1 MGSEGEFVMMRL
13 LLPIVLAS
21 LAVSAPAG
29 PAMADQAQSEGTRN
43 CVPTRRLKN
52 TAVIDD
58 KNILFVMIGDKI
70 YHNELPRQCSGLAQS
85 GSFTYGTMV
94 GNVCR
99 QDTIQVLRPNSDL
112 PGRTCSL
119 GVFRP
124 VAPEDLRA
132 LVEGLRGPVS
142 QGKAPPP
149 ADVEE
154 IGEAEGGAESND
166 EGAPR

>member
-1 MGSEGEFVMMRL
+1 MMRS
-13 LLPIVLAS
+13 LLPIALVGLAFTY
-21 LAVSAPAG
+21 APGA
-29 PAMADQAQSEGTRN
+29 AIADEADEGAPRN

-58 KNILFVMIGDKI
+58 KNILFVMIGDQI
-70 YHNELPRQCSGLAQS
+70 YHNELPRQCSGLARA
-85 GSFTYGTMV
+85 GTFTYGTIA

-99 QDTIQVLRPNSDL
+99 QDTIQVLRANSDI

-124 VAPEDLRA
+124 VAPEDLRG
-132 LVEGLRGPVS
+132 LVESLRGPIS
-142 QGKAPPP
+142 SSAPPP

-154 IGEAEGGAESND
+154 IGEADEDGEDPGG
-166 EGAPR
+166 